1 MSRRIAVVL
10 EDNALV
16 AEVCGAN
23 DANLKLLE
31 DLLGHPVLSRGNE
44 VSFHCDD
51 ESKGV
56 LFSSIF
62 SELEAIA
69 RSGQSPSVDL
79 VRSLYDS
86 FTDNRQLQ
94 VDLIKHTHIA
104 IPGGF
109 GIIYPKGVAQ
119 AEFIRGIEAHDLS
132 FCIGPAG
139 TGKTFLA
146 VAHALSEVLTRK
158 RRKLVLT
165 RPVVEAGEN
174 LGFLPGDLSQKI
186 SPYLRPLYDAMDAVV
201 PREVVQRMEES
212 RMIEVAPLA
221 YMRGRSLRDCY
232 VILDEAQNTTR
243 EQMKM
248 FLTRMGEGTK
258 AVVTGDIT
266 QVDLPTR
273 TPSGLSHALNILSHI
288 DDIHVSMFH
297 ATDVVRSA
305 LVRKIVAAYE
315 AQT

>member
-94 VDLIKHTHIA
+94 VDLIKHKHIA

-109 GIIYPKGVAQ
+109 GLIYPKGVAQ

-273 TPSGLSHALNILSHI
+273 TPSGLSHALNILSHV

>member
-1 MSRRIAVVL
+1 MFD
-10 EDNALV
+10 DNALV

-23 DANLKLLE
+23 DANLRLLE
-31 DLLGHPVLSRGNE
+31 DLLGCPVLSRGNE
-44 VSFHCDD
+44 VSIHSDD
-51 ESKGV
+51 EATRS

-62 SELEAIA
+62 FELEAIA
-69 RSGQSPSVDL
+69 RNGQSPSTDL
-79 VRSLYDS
+79 VRSLYKGLS
-86 FTDNRQLQ
+86 ENRHTQ
-94 VDLIKHTHIA
+94 VDLIKHKHIA

-109 GIIYPKGVAQ
+109 GLIYPKGAAQ
-119 AEFIRGIEAHDLS
+119 AEFIRGIENHDLS

-221 YMRGRSLRDCY
+221 YMRGRSLGDCY

-248 FLTRMGEGTK
+248 FLTRMGEGSK
-258 AVVTGDIT
+258 AVITGDIT
-266 QVDLPTR
+266 QVDLPSR
-273 TPSGLSHALNILSHI
+273 IPSGLSHALEILSGI
-288 DDIHVSMFH
+288 DDIHISSFGGS
-297 ATDVVRSA
+297 DVVRSA

-315 AQT
+315 AET

>member
-94 VDLIKHTHIA
+94 VDLIKHKHIA

-109 GIIYPKGVAQ
+109 GLIYPKGVAQ